1 MDRAEEARQCRPA
14 PGGVQIARVS
24 RAASALAAGR
34 TGSYSAEVQVDGGA
48 WRGAGGLA
56 SRALVLVVLGC
67 SLVSRT
73 TDANPHPSA
82 AYVPFVAVLYV
93 LPVWYATG
101 HGRHIW
107 ARYAGALLAVQ
118 AVLTYVPFALFGD
131 TWVGGVSGLFG
142 ALVLLLLPA
151 TTRWP
156 VFGGLVLLELALWL
170 AVGLPYEPDRRAV
183 FWVLNAFVNVS
194 LSGFALNRLADLLD
208 TLAATR
214 HRLVTEAVTRQRLAA
229 AAHLQE
235 RIVARLADQSEE
247 AGAAVRTADPAQVR
261 SGLVATGRLA
271 RAAAADARRLLLE
284 LPDPALV
291 SVPAATDAA
300 MVAPRLA
307 RRVTALVVV
316 LFAGQFLVN
325 LGVLGDEL
333 RPAWGTV
340 AAACAVATVVVA
352 LTLRHLELRDPVERP
367 RGWPWTLALLGL
379 LSFAFYPTEGSVS
392 LGLLALVGAS
402 GLALVRH
409 RLRWLF
415 LAGVVVG
422 LPVLTLARPGLDL
435 PTRHDQVLWS
445 VYAAATSAVACL
457 LVYGLSR
464 FTRASLA
471 VQAAQREAAGA
482 AATQEQLRLA
492 RDAHDALGL
501 GLSTI
506 ALKSD
511 LALALL
517 DSDPE
522 RARHETIQIMHLAAI
537 VSRDASAVGTGSL
550 ELDLDSELT
559 SARSTL
565 GAAGVTLRVAAPPP
579 GISRENGAVLAAVL
593 REAVTNI
600 LRHSSAHSC
609 GIDLRQDATG
619 LTLEVTNDGV
629 TGRRTSEEGLGLRSM
644 SERLRPLGGTLRTH
658 RDGDVHFL
666 TAVIPIGRPATA
678 LPVPG

>member
-1 MDRAEEARQCRPA
+1 M
-14 PGGVQIARVS
+14 
-24 RAASALAAGR
+24 
-34 TGSYSAEVQVDGGA
+34 QVDDGA

-67 SLVSRT
+67 SLLSRT

-82 AYVPFVAVLYV
+82 AYVPFVVVLYV

-101 HGRHIW
+101 HGRHLW
-107 ARYAGALLAVQ
+107 ARYAGLLLAVQ
-118 AVLTYVPFALFGD
+118 AVLTYLPFALFGD
-131 TWVGGVSGLFG
+131 TWVGGVSGLLG

-151 TTRWP
+151 RVRWP
-156 VFGGLVLLELALWL
+156 AFGGLVVLELALWL
-170 AVGLPYEPDRRAV
+170 AVGLPYEPDRRAA

-214 HRLVTEAVTRQRLAA
+214 QRLVTEAVTRQRLAA

-235 RIVARLADQSEE
+235 RIVERLADQSEQ

-284 LPDPALV
+284 LPDPSLV
-291 SVPAATDAA
+291 AVPAADDAA

-316 LFAGQFLVN
+316 LFAGQFVIN
-325 LGVLGDEL
+325 MGVLGDEF
-333 RPAWGTV
+333 RSSWGTV
-340 AAACAVATVVVA
+340 AAACVVATVVVA
-352 LTLRHLELRDPVERP
+352 LTFRHLELRDPVERP
-367 RGWPWTLALLGL
+367 RGWPWTLALTGV
-379 LSFAFYPTEGSVS
+379 LSFAFYPTEGAVS

-402 GLALVRH
+402 ALVLVRH
-409 RLRWLF
+409 QLRWLF
-415 LAGVVVG
+415 LAAVTAG
-422 LPVLTLARPGLDL
+422 LPVLTLARPSVEFT
-435 PTRHDQVLWS
+435 TRHQELLWS

-457 LVYGLSR
+457 VVYGLSR

-471 VQAAQREAAGA
+471 VQTAQRQAAGA

-522 RARHETIQIMHLAAI
+522 RARHETVQIMHLAAI

-550 ELDLDSELT
+550 ELDLDSELA

-565 GAAGVTLRVAAPPP
+565 GAAGVTLRVSAPSPAIP
-579 GISRENGAVLAAVL
+579 AESGSVLAAVL

-600 LRHSSAHSC
+600 LRHSAARSC
-609 GIDLRQDATG
+609 SIELRNDAMG

-629 TGRRTSEEGLGLRSM
+629 TGGRTSDAGLGLRSM
-644 SERLRPLGGTLRTH
+644 SERLRPLGGSLRTH
-658 RDGDVHFL
+658 RDGDLHTL
-666 TAVIPIGRPATA
+666 TAVIPIGQPAAA